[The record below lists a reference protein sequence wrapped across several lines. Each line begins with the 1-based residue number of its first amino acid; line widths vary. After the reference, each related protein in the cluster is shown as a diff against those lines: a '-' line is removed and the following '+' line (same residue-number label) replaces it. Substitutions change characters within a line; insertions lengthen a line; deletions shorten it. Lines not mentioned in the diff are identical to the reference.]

1 MRIKETEAK
10 SIIVAS
16 KLPDTDY
23 VINPY
28 TGCQFGC
35 LYCYA
40 TFMGRFVGESRKNW
54 GSYVY
59 VKKNAVELAK
69 RQLNRWSAEKKQST
83 ILLSSVTDP
92 YHGIEHKYR
101 LTRGILEAFIEVDYP
116 GKISILTKSP
126 MVLRDMDLLKQL
138 NSEVGLTI
146 TTTDDKLSR
155 FLEVTAPLASRRIEA
170 LNELVTNG
178 IETYAFVG
186 PLLPHF
192 RFHPQLLDDLFKAIA
207 DTGTKEVYVEH
218 INLPTY
224 VKERLWKEFRQ
235 EPEEVQQIYR
245 GAKNQEHRDILT
257 AMVNDL
263 IKKHKLH
270 MRLDETIYHGDLKK
284 TNAHKH
290 KKLVGTNEGDIH
302 ELIKKAISNKG
313 VLQISYQ
320 DFHGNLTN
328 RDIAP
333 FEWTDFDEQKVRA
346 YCYKRLDE
354 RTFSVLNIGHAKYLD
369 SINNYE
375 TENRKAP

>member
-1 MRIKETEAK
+1 MRIEETEAK

-23 VINPY
+23 VVNPY

-54 GSYVY
+54 GNYVY
-59 VKKNAVELAK
+59 VKKNAAELAK
-69 RQLNRWSAEKKQST
+69 KQLEKWSAEKKQST

-92 YHGIEHKYR
+92 YQGIEHKYR
-101 LTRGILEAFIEVDYP
+101 LTRRILEAFVEVNYP

-126 MVLRDMDLLKQL
+126 MVMRDIDLLKQL

-155 FLEVTAPLASRRIEA
+155 FLEVTAPLASRRIET
-170 LNELVTNG
+170 LKELVTNK
-178 IETYAFVG
+178 IETYAFIG

-192 RFHPQLLDDLFKAIA
+192 RFQPELLDDLFKAIA
-207 DTGTKEVYVEH
+207 DSGTKEVYVEH

-224 VKERLWKEFRQ
+224 IKERLWREFRQ

-245 GAKNQEHRDILT
+245 GAKNQEHRDVLT

-263 IKKHKLH
+263 LKKYDLH
-270 MRLDETIYHGDLKK
+270 IRLGETIYHRDKK
-284 TNAHKH
+284 EAASRPSEKQI
-290 KKLVGTNEGDIH
+290 GTHEGDIRM
-302 ELIKKAISNKG
+302 LINKAISKKG
-313 VLQISYQ
+313 VLQIVYEDS
-320 DFHGNLTN
+320 HGNLTN

-333 FEWTDFDEQKVRA
+333 FEWTDFDERKVRA
-346 YCYKRLDE
+346 YCYKRQDE
-354 RTFSVLNIGHAKYLD
+354 RTFSVLNIRHAKHIGLID
-369 SINNYE
+369 DYE
-375 TENRKAP
+375 KIT